1 MTGLLIYSLLGICIH
16 ARPFSP
22 RIKGSSST
30 PGEMRVEQ
38 QAKGVVRV
46 SELSEVDV
54 IFGMIGSQRKPAWCK
69 MVAFFPAAADT
80 NKLTLDD
87 LKADHMVTDHTVH
100 PNKKGDKRMGEVY
113 TLVTN
118 CDTSVNSAG
127 GAFSPMNS
135 SFCRLELTWKDYI
148 TMMSTIRRVFNHS
161 GYFWFDTSGYSDK
174 RTVKVPYWFHKLH
187 ERYHQLLLCVRDGQ
201 HKLFEVMMET
211 FAHENRDKGYEEIV
225 ELLFTKM
232 SGEAEKQ
239 EGGTITAAVGQH
251 GANHTVPF
259 IAVGIAIGV
268 LLVIAIIIVLCG
280 LRMMEKE
287 AGKQGKEPLTNE
299 H

>member
-1 MTGLLIYSLLGICIH
+1 
-16 ARPFSP
+16 
-22 RIKGSSST
+22 
-30 PGEMRVEQ
+30 
-38 QAKGVVRV
+38 
-46 SELSEVDV
+46 
-54 IFGMIGSQRKPAWCK
+54 
-69 MVAFFPAAADT
+69 
-80 NKLTLDD
+80 
-87 LKADHMVTDHTVH
+87 
-100 PNKKGDKRMGEVY
+100 MGEVY

-127 GAFSPMNS
+127 GAFSPINS
-135 SFCRLELTWKDYI
+135 SFYRLELTWKDYI
-148 TMMSTIRRVFNHS
+148 TMMSTIRRVFKHS

-174 RTVKVPYWFHKLH
+174 RTAKVPYWFHKLH
-187 ERYHQLLLCVRDGQ
+187 ERYHQLLLCARDGQ

-259 IAVGIAIGV
+259 HCCRYCYRSAPGYCNYYRVV
-268 LLVIAIIIVLCG
+268 
-280 LRMMEKE
+280 R
-287 AGKQGKEPLTNE
+287 PTNDGE
-299 H
+299 RSRQTGQRTTR